1 MQSNQ
6 KCTQRADGCQYR
18 LPGLRVRIVQSLSYN
33 QFWGKREEKKEKE
46 GGKKEKKRKYNYTKV
61 AVYDIVH
68 VQVGQLVLTAAICSL
83 KLFQLL

>member
-1 MQSNQ
+1 M
-6 KCTQRADGCQYR
+6 
-18 LPGLRVRIVQSLSYN
+18 RIVQSLSYN